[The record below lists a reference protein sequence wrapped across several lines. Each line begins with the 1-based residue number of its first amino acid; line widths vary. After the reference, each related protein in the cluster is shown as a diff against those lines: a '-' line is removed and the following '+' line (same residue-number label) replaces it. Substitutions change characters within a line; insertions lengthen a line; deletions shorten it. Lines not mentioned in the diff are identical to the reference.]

1 MAFTLTYRDGQQD
14 DYDDSTKWAVEDGV
28 LKMGREEDNWL
39 VFVSPSHWATI
50 EVAKDKEPEKDKARD
65 EKDGDDDKKHK
76 DQASDK
82 KDSDKKDKDRATD
95 EKGDDEDSDQA
106 HEDDGNDR

>member
-28 LKMGREEDNWL
+28 LKMGREEDNWQ

-50 EVAKDKEPEKDKARD
+50 EIAKDKEPP
-65 EKDGDDDKKHK
+65 K
-76 DQASDK
+76 DQASDE
-82 KDSDKKDKDRATD
+82 KDDDNGSDQPTD
-95 EKGDDEDSDQA
+95 EKDDDEDSDKYDKDRDKA
-106 HEDDGNDR
+106 DEDRGNDR